1 MNQATADSQTFGSRT
16 QIIQI
21 GECEVDLGGRAL
33 RRGHHMLE
41 LGSRAFDVLATIAQ
55 AGGRLV
61 SKGELMEA
69 VWPNTVVEENN
80 IHVQLSAIRKALG
93 ADRELIL
100 TVPGRGYQL
109 AVSHRVTATARAFG
123 AQRDAEAAPGSTP
136 LARDSLIGREA
147 AIAEIRA
154 MMDSTRVLTLAGAGG
169 IGKTS
174 LAREV
179 AHQIAA
185 EKMLDVSFVELA
197 AHRTRQAVI
206 QAFAHSCGLA
216 FGEHDEPDVRRLAQR
231 LAAMPGL
238 LVIDNAEHV
247 IAHVAEIVGLIRHA
261 ANPQIRILVTSRFR
275 LRAPFELVYRVGPLA
290 LPEADSDAQTTLRS
304 PAVRL
309 FLRRLFSNGQHVD
322 ITGEQL
328 SVIREICRRL
338 EGVPLALE
346 LAASRASV
354 LGLAGIRQGL
364 DEPLLYLG
372 SGYRTAQPRHQN
384 LRSTLDWSFDILS
397 NFEQTVFRR
406 LCIFDRPFPRVA
418 ACQIASDAALSNTA
432 VMECVYELVDKA
444 LVEIRLDR
452 TEPQYTLSAPA
463 RAYGREKLLA
473 AGEICTIA
481 ERHALYVSGQLVA
494 LPADEAAPPRRP
506 LARAVQA
513 PAVMGA

>member
-1 MNQATADSQTFGSRT
+1 MNQATADSPTFASRA
-16 QIIQI
+16 QIIPI

-33 RRGHHMLE
+33 RRGHHALE
-41 LGSRAFDVLATIAQ
+41 LGSRAFDVLATIAL

-61 SKGELMEA
+61 SKSELMEA

-93 ADRELIL
+93 ADRELIV

-109 AVSHRVTATARAFG
+109 AVSRRDTPRA
-123 AQRDAEAAPGSTP
+123 QVPSRPRDAEPVPGLTQ
-136 LARDSLIGREA
+136 LANDALIGREA

-154 MMDSTRVLTLAGAGG
+154 LMDSTRVLTLAGAGG

-179 AHQIAA
+179 AHRLAT
-185 EKMLDVSFVELA
+185 EKALDVRSVELA
-197 AHRTRQAVI
+197 AHRTRHAVI
-206 QAFAHSCGLA
+206 QAFAHSCGLQ
-216 FGEHDEPDVRRLAQR
+216 FDERNEPDARRLAQA

-247 IAHVAEIVGLIRHA
+247 IAHVAEIVGLIGRA
-261 ANPQIRILVTSRFR
+261 AHSRLRMLVTSRFR
-275 LRAPFELVYRVGPLA
+275 LRVSFEVVYRVGPLA
-290 LPEADSDAQTTLRS
+290 LPDADSDAQTTLYS

-322 ITGEQL
+322 MNGERL
-328 SVIREICRRL
+328 SVVKEICRRL

-354 LGLAGIRQGL
+354 LGLEGIRQGL

-384 LRSTLDWSFDILS
+384 LRSTLDWSFDLLS
-397 NFEQTVFRR
+397 NREQTVFRR
-406 LCIFDRPFPRVA
+406 LCIFDRPFSRVA
-418 ACQIASDAALSNTA
+418 ACQIAGDAALSSTA
-432 VMECVYELVDKA
+432 VMDCVSELVDKS
-444 LVEIRLDR
+444 LVEMRFDSVEL
-452 TEPQYTLSAPA
+452 QYALSAPA
-463 RAYGREKLLA
+463 RAFGREKLLA
-473 AGEICTIA
+473 AGEIRTIA
-481 ERHALYVSGQLVA
+481 ERHTLYVGGQLLA
-494 LPADEAAPPRRP
+494 LPTGAAAVDRRP
-506 LARAVQA
+506 LTRAAQVV
-513 PAVMGA
+513 PMMGV